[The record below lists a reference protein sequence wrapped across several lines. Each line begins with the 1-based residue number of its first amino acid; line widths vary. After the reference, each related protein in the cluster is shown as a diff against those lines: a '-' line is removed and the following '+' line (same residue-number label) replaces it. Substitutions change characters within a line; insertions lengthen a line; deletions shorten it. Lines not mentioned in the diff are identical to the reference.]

1 MKNKL
6 FKRVVLLISTLLFI
20 LVLFLL
26 PSTSC
31 EKLDEHFNSTDD
43 IDSTDSEACEH
54 NFSKWNKTS
63 IATCVREGKR
73 IRICSKCEMVETEII
88 EIQPHDGKLCRIV
101 KPTCYDEGYSVY
113 LCDCGY
119 IYNSNYISALGHTL
133 IKEQTV
139 EKTCTTQGYTHYRC
153 ELCDYGI
160 TEDIVPPSHD
170 FKVTVVRPTATASG
184 FTKHDCEDCAY
195 RYDNTFISYKDIL
208 PSPYLQSSVPLCK
221 GIDIYEGEHETSNG
235 TYLPI
240 DWKSIKAQGYDFV
253 ILKIGS
259 RKSGKSPTFDM
270 DYEGAKAAG
279 LGVGAY
285 YYAYSSTVA
294 DTLEDARNVLK
305 WVEGKQF
312 EYPIYFDIEDESL
325 KTVSRGTLT
334 KIITAFIEELQSNG
348 YYSAIYVNNEW
359 LVEIL
364 DTNTI
369 LDRFDVWYARYPL
382 TDNPTWNEQKYGK
395 QLSMWQF
402 TDKGRVNGLSDD
414 IDVNYCYRD
423 YPTLMKRWGLNG
435 FEKHPVL
442 G

>member
-1 MKNKL
+1 
-6 FKRVVLLISTLLFI
+6 VLACGI
-20 LVLFLL
+20 
-26 PSTSC
+26 
-31 EKLDEHFNSTDD
+31 D
-43 IDSTDSEACEH
+43 I
-54 NFSKWNKTS
+54 SKWNHT
-63 IATCVREGKR
+63 VN
-73 IRICSKCEMVETEII
+73 SKGE
-88 EIQPHDGKLCRIV
+88 
-101 KPTCYDEGYSVY
+101 
-113 LCDCGY
+113 
-119 IYNSNYISALGHTL
+119 
-133 IKEQTV
+133 
-139 EKTCTTQGYTHYRC
+139 
-153 ELCDYGI
+153 
-160 TEDIVPPSHD
+160 
-170 FKVTVVRPTATASG
+170 
-184 FTKHDCEDCAY
+184 
-195 RYDNTFISYKDIL
+195 
-208 PSPYLQSSVPLCK
+208 
-221 GIDIYEGEHETSNG
+221 YE
-235 TYLPI
+235 PI
-240 DWKSIKAQGYDFV
+240 DWVALKEAGVDFV
-253 ILKIGS
+253 IIKIGS
-259 RKSGKSPTFDM
+259 TPRNNSESGGLEPTFLM

-364 DTNTI
+364 DTNTM

-402 TDKGRVNGLSDD
+402 TDKGRVNGFNDD

>member
-31 EKLDEHFNSTDD
+31 EKLDESFNSTDD
-43 IDSTDSEACEH
+43 INSTDSEACEH
-54 NFSKWNKTS
+54 IFSKWKKTS

-73 IRICSKCEMVETEII
+73 IRICSKCETVETEII

-184 FTKHDCEDCAY
+184 FTNRMTRQAK
-195 RYDNTFISYKDIL
+195 DNAVPGSYCLSTARETMSNACIIHALTTDGEKPATAANTNRIGMPTRRISIL
-208 PSPYLQSSVPLCK
+208 F
-221 GIDIYEGEHETSNG
+221 
-235 TYLPI
+235 LP
-240 DWKSIKAQGYDFV
+240 V
-253 ILKIGS
+253 
-259 RKSGKSPTFDM
+259 RK
-270 DYEGAKAAG
+270 
-279 LGVGAY
+279 
-285 YYAYSSTVA
+285 
-294 DTLEDARNVLK
+294 
-305 WVEGKQF
+305 
-312 EYPIYFDIEDESL
+312 
-325 KTVSRGTLT
+325 
-334 KIITAFIEELQSNG
+334 
-348 YYSAIYVNNEW
+348 
-359 LVEIL
+359 
-364 DTNTI
+364 
-369 LDRFDVWYARYPL
+369 
-382 TDNPTWNEQKYGK
+382 
-395 QLSMWQF
+395 
-402 TDKGRVNGLSDD
+402 
-414 IDVNYCYRD
+414 
-423 YPTLMKRWGLNG
+423 
-435 FEKHPVL
+435 
-442 G
+442 